1 MVYLVLVSLLWA
13 FSFSLIKG
21 RLAGLDPNAVAV
33 VRLALAL
40 VVFLPWLRWCGV
52 SRRLRWRL
60 VMIGAVQ
67 FGLMYVCLMRS
78 FNYLAA
84 YEVAMFTIFTP
95 LYIALLDG
103 AVNREVARRTLGAAA
118 LAVIGAAVLRWEPG
132 ADGGLIGFL
141 LVQGS
146 NLSFAAGQLAYR
158 RTRAALPANTRD
170 HQIFALPYAGGVAL
184 ALLIFLPFT
193 DWAAFRPT
201 VAQWQVLAYLGV
213 IASGLGFF
221 GWNLGATRTT
231 AARLA
236 AANNLVVPLAVVVA
250 LLLFGES
257 APLGRLAVSA
267 ALLGLAL
274 VIADRRGAP

>member
-40 VVFLPWLRWCGV
+40 LVFLPWLRWRGLG
-52 SRRLRWRL
+52 RRVAWRL

-103 AVNREVARRTLGAAA
+103 AVNREVARRTLLAAA
-118 LAVIGAAVLRWEPG
+118 LAVFGAAVLRWEPG
-132 ADGGLIGFL
+132 TGGGLVGFL

-158 RTRAALPANTRD
+158 RVRSALPAATRD
-170 HQIFALPYAGGVAL
+170 HQIFALPYAGGVAA
-184 ALLIFLPFT
+184 ALLIALPFT
-193 DWAAFRPT
+193 DWSAFRPDA
-201 VAQWQVLAYLGV
+201 AQWQVLAYLGV

-221 GWNLGATRTT
+221 GWNLGATRTS

-236 AANNLVVPLAVVVA
+236 VANNLVVPLAVAVA

-257 APLGRLAVSA
+257 APLSRLTISAV
-267 ALLGLAL
+267 LMGVAL
-274 VIADRRGAP
+274 VIAERRRPA